1 MKLPIL
7 SLAVMLSCAL
17 QGAYAAEA
25 APSQGLTGK
34 SALAAVT
41 NFLLEEK
48 KNFERGIS
56 STLQKEAQALYKSHI
71 LGEGQTLLLAHA
83 NSFLMA
89 EDRDLWLALRGIYSS
104 SSTLSD
110 KDKLQAFVDDLGY
123 RVQALQRL
131 YQDYYTN
138 SSVMRITFINRVNT
152 LLKKL
157 NPAWKNSKKLDEV
170 MDALVGAIQAIPE
183 NLPAAAE
190 SAPTF
195 VERARAVVASAEDAG
210 MEMMRNVL
218 ANMDRRVT
226 HFLAPSRPSGPEP
239 LPLLRDEEW
248 NADLSPARVLA
259 DVAAWVEN
267 ITTDENRKELKSAVG
282 SVSWDTIR
290 AGQTPEAECQ
300 RVANKLADRLR
311 RAYNY
316 NSASTVASAPF
327 EDGRAR
333 ARQVLL
339 INDVGSFKADV
350 VAHYNNLARYFG
362 QSSIDSEVEY
372 SEQLHML
379 VQLVRCVGSPA

>member
-34 SALAAVT
+34 AALAAVT

-56 STLQKEAQALYKSHI
+56 PTLQKEAQALYKSHI

-170 MDALVGAIQAIPE
+170 MDALVAALQAISE
-183 NLPAAAE
+183 NPPAAAGE
-190 SAPTF
+190 A
-195 VERARAVVASAEDAG
+195 AR
-210 MEMMRNVL
+210 RTR
-218 ANMDRRVT
+218 DRQRQ
-226 HFLAPSRPSGPEP
+226 PKNCR
-239 LPLLRDEEW
+239 
-248 NADLSPARVLA
+248 
-259 DVAAWVEN
+259 
-267 ITTDENRKELKSAVG
+267 
-282 SVSWDTIR
+282 SW
-290 AGQTPEAECQ
+290 
-300 RVANKLADRLR
+300 
-311 RAYNY
+311 
-316 NSASTVASAPF
+316 
-327 EDGRAR
+327 
-333 ARQVLL
+333 
-339 INDVGSFKADV
+339 
-350 VAHYNNLARYFG
+350 
-362 QSSIDSEVEY
+362 
-372 SEQLHML
+372 
-379 VQLVRCVGSPA
+379 